1 MSSATTPVHP
11 DEYDAVVVGAGFAGL
26 YTLHRLRQQGLSAR
40 VFEAG
45 SGVGGTWFHNRYPG
59 ARCDVESLDY
69 QFSFSDELLHEWKW
83 SERYPRQDELLA
95 YLNHVADRF
104 ELRPDIQLN
113 TRVTRAAFDEATNR
127 WTVETDQGDQVSAAY
142 VVMATGCLSAAR
154 VPAFEGLDTFQGEW
168 HHTGAWPDEGVDF
181 TGKRVAVIGTG
192 SSGIQSIP
200 VIAEQAE
207 ELLVFQRTANYS
219 VPAFNRPLTAQAE
232 REGVEHFAERR
243 KFTQESFLGLS
254 VPAND
259 KSALEVSPEERR
271 ALYEERWQMG
281 GLPMYGAFTDI
292 MVDERANETAKEFFR
307 DKIRGMVTDPDVA
320 EKLIP
325 KGYPFGGKRICVE
338 AGYFEAFNRTN
349 VTLIDINEEP
359 IRRIT
364 PTGVL
369 AGETEHPVDVIVF
382 ATGFDAMTGALM
394 AIDIR
399 GRGGRTLQDKWSEG
413 PRTYLGIAIAGFP
426 NMFLITGPGSPS
438 VFSNMVVSIEQ
449 HVDWIADAIARLRKD
464 GVQLMEADPAAEN
477 GWVDHVNAVANST
490 LLPRANSWY
499 MGANVPGKPRIF
511 MPYLGGV
518 GAYREKCDEVAANGY
533 DGFQLT
539 A

>member
-1 MSSATTPVHP
+1 MSSATTPVP
-11 DEYDAVVVGAGFAGL
+11 PAEYDAVVVGAGFAGL
-26 YTLHRLRQQGLSAR
+26 YTLHRLRQQGLSVR

-45 SGVGGTWFHNRYPG
+45 SGVGGTWFWNRYPG

-69 QFSFSDELLHEWKW
+69 QYSFSDELLHEWKW

-104 ELRPDIQLN
+104 ELRQDIQLN
-113 TRVTRAAFDEATNR
+113 TRVTRAAFDEAATR
-127 WTVETDQGDQVSAAY
+127 WTLETDQGDRVSASY

-181 TGKRVAVIGTG
+181 SGKRVAVIGTG

-232 REGVEHFAERR
+232 KEGVEHFAERR
-243 KFTQESFLGLS
+243 QFTQESFLGLS

-307 DKIRGMVTDPDVA
+307 DKIQEMVTDPDVA

-338 AGYFEAFNRTN
+338 AGYFATFNRNN
-349 VTLIDINEEP
+349 VALIDITEEP

-364 PTGVL
+364 PTGIL
-369 AGETEHPVDVIVF
+369 AGDTEHPVDVIVF
-382 ATGFDAMTGALM
+382 ATGFDAMTGALL

-399 GRGGRTLQDKWSEG
+399 GRGGRTLQEKWREG
-413 PRTYLGIAIAGFP
+413 PRTYLGIATAGFP
-426 NMFLITGPGSPS
+426 NLFLITGPGSPS

-464 GVQLMEADPAAEN
+464 GVQLMEADPAAEDA
-477 GWVDHVNAVANST
+477 WVDHVNAVANST

-518 GAYREKCDEVAANGY
+518 GAYRQKCDEVAANGY

>member
-1 MSSATTPVHP
+1 MSSATTPVQP
-11 DEYDAVVVGAGFAGL
+11 TEYDVVVVGAGFAGL
-26 YTLHRLRQQGLSAR
+26 YTLYRLRQQGLSVR
-40 VFEAG
+40 VLEAG
-45 SGVGGTWFHNRYPG
+45 SGVGGTWFWNRYPG

-69 QFSFSDELLHEWKW
+69 QYSFSDELLHEWKW

-104 ELRPDIQLN
+104 ELRPDIQLD
-113 TRVTRAAFDEATNR
+113 TRVTRAVFDEQTNR
-127 WTVETDQGDQVSAAY
+127 WDVESDRGDRVSAAQ

-200 VIAEQAE
+200 VIAEQAD

-219 VPAFNRPLTAQAE
+219 VPAFNRPLTEEAE
-232 REGVEHFAERR
+232 KEGVEHFAERR
-243 KFTQESFLGLS
+243 QFTRESYLGLS

-281 GLPMYGAFTDI
+281 GLPMYGAFNDI
-292 MVDERANETAKEFFR
+292 MIDERANETAKDFFR
-307 DKIRGMVTDPDVA
+307 DKILETVTDPEVA

-338 AGYFEAFNRTN
+338 AGFFNAFNRDN
-349 VTLIDINEEP
+349 VTLVDLNEQP
-359 IRRIT
+359 IARIT
-364 PTGVL
+364 PTGIL
-369 AGETEHPVDVIVF
+369 AGDTEYPVDVIVF
-382 ATGFDAMTGALM
+382 ATGFDAMTGALL

-399 GRGGRTLQDKWSEG
+399 GREGRTLQEKWSEG

-449 HVDWIADAIARLRKD
+449 HVDWITDAIARLRKD
-464 GVQLMEADPAAEN
+464 GIQLMEADSAAEDA
-477 GWVDHVNAVANST
+477 WVEHVNAVADST

-499 MGANVPGKPRIF
+499 LGANVPGKPRIF

-518 GAYREKCDEVAANGY
+518 GAYRQKCEEVAAADY
-533 DGFQLT
+533 DGFQLS

>member
-1 MSSATTPVHP
+1 MSSATTPVP
-11 DEYDAVVVGAGFAGL
+11 PAEYDAVVVGAGFAGL
-26 YTLHRLRQQGLSAR
+26 YTLHRLRQQGLSVR

-45 SGVGGTWFHNRYPG
+45 SGVGGTWFWNRYPG

-69 QFSFSDELLHEWKW
+69 QYSFSDELLHEWKW

-104 ELRPDIQLN
+104 ELRQDIQLN
-113 TRVTRAAFDEATNR
+113 TRVTRAAFDEAATR
-127 WTVETDQGDQVSAAY
+127 WTLETDQGDRVSASY

-181 TGKRVAVIGTG
+181 SGKRVAVIGTG

-232 REGVEHFAERR
+232 KEGVEHFAERR
-243 KFTQESFLGLS
+243 QFTQESFLGLS

-307 DKIRGMVTDPDVA
+307 DKIQEMVTDPDVA

-338 AGYFEAFNRTN
+338 AGYFATFNRNN
-349 VTLIDINEEP
+349 VALIDITEEP

-364 PTGVL
+364 PTGIL
-369 AGETEHPVDVIVF
+369 AGDTEHPVDVIVF
-382 ATGFDAMTGALM
+382 ATGFDAMTGALL

-399 GRGGRTLQDKWSEG
+399 GRGGRTLQEKWSEG
-413 PRTYLGIAIAGFP
+413 PRTYLGIATAGFP
-426 NMFLITGPGSPS
+426 NLFLITGPGSPS

-464 GVQLMEADPAAEN
+464 GVQLMEADPAAEDA
-477 GWVDHVNAVANST
+477 WVDHVNAVANST

-518 GAYREKCDEVAANGY
+518 GAYRQTCDEVAANGY

>member
-1 MSSATTPVHP
+1 MSSATTPVP
-11 DEYDAVVVGAGFAGL
+11 PAEYDAVVVGAGFAGL
-26 YTLHRLRQQGLSAR
+26 YTLHRLRQQGLSVR

-45 SGVGGTWFHNRYPG
+45 SGVGGTWFWNRYPG

-69 QFSFSDELLHEWKW
+69 QYSFSDELLHEWKW

-104 ELRPDIQLN
+104 ELRQDIQLN
-113 TRVTRAAFDEATNR
+113 TRVTRAAFDEAATR
-127 WTVETDQGDQVSAAY
+127 WTLETDQGDRVSASY

-181 TGKRVAVIGTG
+181 SGKRVAVIGTG

-232 REGVEHFAERR
+232 KEGVEHFAERR
-243 KFTQESFLGLS
+243 QFTQESFLGLS

-307 DKIRGMVTDPDVA
+307 DKIQEMVTDPDVA

-338 AGYFEAFNRTN
+338 AGYFATFNRNN
-349 VTLIDINEEP
+349 VALIDITEEP

-364 PTGVL
+364 PTGIL
-369 AGETEHPVDVIVF
+369 AGDTEHPVDVIVF
-382 ATGFDAMTGALM
+382 ATGFDAMTGALL

-399 GRGGRTLQDKWSEG
+399 GRGGRTLQEKWREG
-413 PRTYLGIAIAGFP
+413 PRTYLGIATAGFP
-426 NMFLITGPGSPS
+426 NLFLITGPGSPS

-477 GWVDHVNAVANST
+477 AWVDHVNAVANST

-518 GAYREKCDEVAANGY
+518 GAYRQKCDEVAANGY

>member
-1 MSSATTPVHP
+1 MSSAATPVHP
-11 DEYDAVVVGAGFAGL
+11 PAEYDAVVVGAGFAGL
-26 YTLHRLRQQGLSAR
+26 YTLHRLREQGLSVR

-45 SGVGGTWFHNRYPG
+45 SGVGGTWFWNRYPG

-69 QFSFSDELLHEWKW
+69 QYSFSDELLHEWKW
-83 SERYPRQDELLA
+83 SERYPRQDELLG

-127 WTVETDQGDQVSAAY
+127 WAVETDQGDRVSAAY
-142 VVMATGCLSAAR
+142 VVMATGCLSAGR

-168 HHTGAWPDEGVDF
+168 HHTGSWPDEGVDF

-219 VPAFNRPLTAQAE
+219 VPAFNRPLTEEAE
-232 REGVEHFAERR
+232 REGIEHFAERR
-243 KFTQESFLGLS
+243 QFTQESFLGLS
-254 VPAND
+254 VPSDD

-271 ALYEERWQMG
+271 ALYEERWRMG
-281 GLPMYGAFTDI
+281 GLPMYGAFNDL
-292 MVDERANETAKEFFR
+292 MVDERANDTAKEFFR
-307 DKIRGMVTDPDVA
+307 DKIQETVTDPDVA

-338 AGYFEAFNRTN
+338 AGYFETFNRDN
-349 VTLIDINEEP
+349 VTLVDLNEQP
-359 IRRIT
+359 IKLIT
-364 PTGVL
+364 PTGIL
-369 AGETEHPVDVIVF
+369 AGNTEYPVDVIVF
-382 ATGFDAMTGALM
+382 ATGFDAMTGALL

-399 GRGGRTLQDKWSEG
+399 GRGGRTLQEKWSEG

-426 NMFLITGPGSPS
+426 NMFLIT
-438 VFSNMVVSIEQ
+438 
-449 HVDWIADAIARLRKD
+449 
-464 GVQLMEADPAAEN
+464 
-477 GWVDHVNAVANST
+477 
-490 LLPRANSWY
+490 
-499 MGANVPGKPRIF
+499 
-511 MPYLGGV
+511 
-518 GAYREKCDEVAANGY
+518 
-533 DGFQLT
+533 
-539 A
+539 

>member
-1 MSSATTPVHP
+1 MSSATTPVRP

-104 ELRPDIQLN
+104 ELRPEIQLD

-154 VPAFEGLDTFQGEW
+154 VPAFEGLDTFQGQW

-207 ELLVFQRTANYS
+207 ELLVLQRTANYS

-232 REGVEHFAERR
+232 KEGVEHFAERR

-254 VPAND
+254 VPGND
-259 KSALEVSPEERR
+259 KSALEVAPEERQ

-281 GLPMYGAFTDI
+281 GLPMYGAFIDI
-292 MVDERANETAKEFFR
+292 MVDPRANETAQEFFAA
-307 DKIRGMVTDPDVA
+307 KIREKVTDPDVA

-325 KGYPFGGKRICVE
+325 KGYPFGGKRICVDT
-338 AGYFEAFNRTN
+338 GYFETFNRDN
-349 VTLIDINEEP
+349 VTLIDVNEQP
-359 IRRIT
+359 IQRIT
-364 PTGVL
+364 PTGIL
-369 AGETEHPVDVIVF
+369 AGDIEYPVDVIVF
-382 ATGFDAMTGALM
+382 ATGFDAMTGALT

-399 GRGGRTLQDKWSEG
+399 GRGGRTLQEKWSEG
-413 PRTYLGIAIAGFP
+413 PRTYLGIATAGFP
-426 NMFLITGPGSPS
+426 NLFLVTGPGSPS

-477 GWVDHVNAVANST
+477 AWVDHVNAVAGST

-518 GAYREKCDEVAANGY
+518 GAYRQKCDEVAANGY
-533 DGFQLT
+533 DGFELT